1 MNKKHTIII
10 MEKIERQNVERK
22 NFSDE
27 KKWNDQTFSKKEL
40 ISVSND
46 FMEDLEEKIN
56 LYIKN
61 RKNSTQDQQSDP
73 AENCRAE
80 SVTPFFGHQYTNASQ
95 KMQTAT
101 LPKERL
107 QTAIQQQP
115 INEKTI

>member
-1 MNKKHTIII
+1 MLK
-10 MEKIERQNVERK
+10 EKTLVMK
-22 NFSDE
+22 
-27 KKWNDQTFSKKEL
+27 KKWNDQTFSEKEL

-80 SVTPFFGHQYTNASQ
+80 SVTP
-95 KMQTAT
+95 
-101 LPKERL
+101 
-107 QTAIQQQP
+107 
-115 INEKTI
+115 